1 MRADAGSQ
9 PALVTTK
16 NEGEVGMA
24 QMTDVSTSAQSEV
37 PWYKSLTGSQWRTL
51 IAANL
56 GWLFDG
62 YETYALIL
70 TVGPAMH
77 SLLQP
82 SQYSQISTFAGTV
95 ISITLLGWGIGG
107 IIGGVVAD
115 YFGRR
120 RTMIYAILAY
130 SIMTGLTAL
139 SFNWISFAILRL
151 LVGIAIGS
159 EWATGTSM
167 LAELWPQNARGKG
180 AGLMQCG
187 LGIGFFLASFIWL
200 ILSGFGPEAWRYMFV
215 IGILP
220 ALVTV
225 WIRTSIDESH
235 AWQSVDAQRKDAQ
248 ARKEQGA
255 ALTTHEQA
263 LTRFTVADLFVDPT
277 TRRYTII
284 VFLMSLTTTLAWWGI
299 SSWVPPYIGS
309 VAAKAGLPAQQWASY
324 AGMAYNVGAIA
335 GYASLGF
342 LADRFGRKPVVMI
355 FFLLA
360 FLMTPVLF
368 LWTQDLTL
376 LLVAAAVNAFFTLG
390 QYSWM
395 PVWLPELF
403 PTRSR
408 ATGLAFTFNAPRFI
422 AFLGPLYAGVLITQF
437 GGFSHA
443 AMTIACIY
451 ALGFIATP
459 FLPETNGKP
468 LPA

>member
-1 MRADAGSQ
+1 
-9 PALVTTK
+9 
-16 NEGEVGMA
+16 
-24 QMTDVSTSAQSEV
+24 MTDIAGAAGGATS
-37 PWYKSLTGSQWRTL
+37 WYRSLTRPQWRVLVAT
-51 IAANL
+51 NL

-70 TVGPAMH
+70 TVGAAMH

-82 SQYSQISTFAGTV
+82 SQYSQIPGYAGTV

-107 IIGGVVAD
+107 VCGGVMAD
-115 YFGRR
+115 YVGRK

-130 SIMTGLTAL
+130 SLLTGLTAL
-139 SFNWISFAILRL
+139 SFNWISFALLRFA
-151 LVGIAIGS
+151 VGIAIGS

-167 LAELWPQNARGKG
+167 MAELWPNHARGKG

-187 LGIGFFLASFIWL
+187 LGIGFFLASFVWL
-200 ILSGFGPEAWRYMFV
+200 FMSGFGPEAWRYMFL

-220 ALVTV
+220 ALLTL
-225 WIRTSIDESH
+225 WIRTSIDESEV
-235 AWQSVDAQRKDAQ
+235 WLDVDAKRRA
-248 ARKEQGA
+248 ARARQDSGA
-255 ALTTHEQA
+255 TLTATEQA
-263 LTRFTVADLFVDPT
+263 LTRFTVTDLFAEPE
-277 TRRYTII
+277 TRRRTVI

-299 SSWVPPYIGS
+299 SSWVPPYVAS
-309 VAAKAGLPAQQWASY
+309 VAAKNGLAAPQWASY
-324 AGMAYNVGAIA
+324 AGMAYNFGAIL

-342 LADRFGRKPVVMI
+342 LSDYFGRKPVTMVY
-355 FFLLA
+355 FALA

-368 LWTQDLTL
+368 LWTSDPAL

-403 PTRSR
+403 RTRSR

-422 AFLGPLYAGVLITQF
+422 AFLGPLFAGVLIVQF
-437 GGFSHA
+437 GGYSHA

-451 ALGFIATP
+451 ILGFVVTP
-459 FLPETNGKP
+459 FLPETRGKP
-468 LPA
+468 LPE

>member
-1 MRADAGSQ
+1 MTQ
-9 PALVTTK
+9 L
-16 NEGEVGMA
+16 
-24 QMTDVSTSAQSEV
+24 TDVSTTAAGET
-37 PWYKSLTGSQWRTL
+37 PWYKSLNGSQWRTL
-51 IAANL
+51 LAANL

-77 SLLQP
+77 SLLEP
-82 SQYSQISTFAGTV
+82 SQYAQIPAFAGTV

-107 IIGGVVAD
+107 ICGGIFAD

-120 RTMIYAILAY
+120 RTMIYAILGY
-130 SIMTGLTAL
+130 SILTGITAF
-139 SFNWISFAILRL
+139 SFNWISFAVLRL

-159 EWATGTSM
+159 EWATGSSM

-187 LGIGFFLASFIWL
+187 LGIGFFLASLIWL
-200 ILSGFGPEAWRYMFV
+200 FVSGFGPDAWRYMFV

-220 ALVTV
+220 ALLTV
-225 WIRTSIDESH
+225 WIRSSIKESP
-235 AWQSVDAQRKDAQ
+235 AWQEVDAQRRDAQ
-248 ARKEQGA
+248 VRKVSGGT
-255 ALTTHEQA
+255 LTAHDQA

-277 TRRYTII
+277 TRFRTIL

-299 SSWVPPYIGS
+299 SSWVPPYIAS
-309 VAAKAGLPAQQWASY
+309 VAAKSGLPGPQWASY
-324 AGMAYNVGAIA
+324 AGMAYNAGAIL

-342 LADRFGRKPVVMI
+342 LADRFGRKPVTMI
-355 FFLLA
+355 FFAMA

-376 LLVAAAVNAFFTLG
+376 LLIAAAVNAFFTLG

-422 AFLGPLYAGVLITQF
+422 AFLGPLYAGVLIAQF
-437 GGFSHA
+437 GGFSRA

-451 ALGFIATP
+451 ALGFVVTP